1 MMTGVLILLAG
12 LWVVAWV
19 FGVAPGRRL
28 ALVGGAWGAVG
39 VISLLPMGAAL
50 GGPRVWGALS
60 VVAGLVV
67 AYRAGLRRLRG
78 RAKAT
83 GPGPADWGLAAG
95 GAGAQAVGGVSADG
109 SAVGLA
115 DGVAARPDDPRVAG
129 ETQSAAPFSPAE
141 LSRYA
146 RHILLREIGGP
157 GQKALKQARVLVVG
171 AGGLG
176 APALLY
182 LAAAG
187 VGTIGVI
194 DDDTVDDSNLQ
205 RQVIHTTAAIGQPKV
220 TSAAAAMRALNPY
233 IQIIPHETRLSE
245 DTAALLAG
253 YDLVLDGCDNFDT
266 RYLVNR
272 LCHQAGKPL
281 ISAAITQWEGQISLF
296 HTAAGTPC
304 YQCCF
309 PERPAPGM
317 VPTCA
322 EVGVAAPLPGI
333 LGSMMAMEAVKHL
346 TGAGETLKNRLF
358 LYDALYTE
366 ARSFEITRRPDCP
379 ICGAPAAS

>member
-1 MMTGVLILLAG
+1 MSVVLGLLAG
-12 LWVVAWV
+12 IWLLGWL
-19 FGVAPGRRL
+19 FDVAPAKRL
-28 ALVGGAWGAVG
+28 WPMGAVWAAAG
-39 VISLLPMGAAL
+39 IASLTRFEAAL
-50 GGPRVWGALS
+50 GGPAVWAALS
-60 VVAGLVV
+60 VLGAIVL
-67 AYRAGLRRLRG
+67 AYRAGLRRLR
-78 RAKAT
+78 A
-83 GPGPADWGLAAG
+83 LA
-95 GAGAQAVGGVSADG
+95 QPRPPTPPPSA
-109 SAVGLA
+109 
-115 DGVAARPDDPRVAG
+115 
-129 ETQSAAPFSPAE
+129 FSSAE

-157 GQKALKQARVLVVG
+157 GQRALKSARVLVVG

-176 APALLY
+176 SPALLY
-182 LAAAG
+182 LAASG
-187 VGTIGVI
+187 IGRIGVI
-194 DDDTVDDSNLQ
+194 DADTVDESNLQ
-205 RQVIHTTAAIGQPKV
+205 RQIIHRSDTIGRPKV
-220 TSAAAAMRALNPY
+220 ASAAEAMRALNPH
-233 IQIIPHETRLSE
+233 ITVIPHETRLDESQ
-245 DTAALLAG
+245 AALLAD
-253 YDLVLDGCDNFDT
+253 YDLILDGCDNLDT

-272 LCHQAGKPL
+272 LCHAAGKPL

-322 EVGVAAPLPGI
+322 EAGVASPLPGI
-333 LGSMMAMEAVKHL
+333 LGAMMAMEAVKHL

-379 ICGAPAAS
+379 VCGEPHPLSY